1 MRGHAA
7 RICNRTPRMIQQ
19 KYLLCCDFSLRS
31 DVHSTGARSRVMEQ
45 ISAENAFAAVEFA
58 ENPEPR
64 VPCVLIVDTSTSM
77 QGPRIDELNK
87 GLQSYRQELQ
97 ADPLASKRVEVAI
110 VTFGGRVNRLVEF
123 TTAMQFEPPKL
134 QPIGGTPMGEAIA
147 TALDMIDERKASYR
161 AHGIAYY
168 RPWAFLITDGEPN
181 DHWKPVVS
189 RVKDG
194 ETKKA
199 FSFFAVAVEG
209 ADMSV
214 LEEICV
220 RKPLWLQ
227 GMKFRELFSWLS
239 NSQQAVSR
247 SSPGDEVPLEDP
259 TTGPKGWAAV

>member
-1 MRGHAA
+1 MGRELQLHPPAGTTELGFSNVRLRLRRASFH
-7 RICNRTPRMIQQ
+7 TPHRQQ
-19 KYLLCCDFSLRS
+19 I
-31 DVHSTGARSRVMEQ
+31 MEQ
-45 ISAENAFAAVEFA
+45 LSADNAFAAVEFA

-87 GLQSYRQELQ
+87 GLQSYKQELL

-110 VTFGGRVNRLVEF
+110 VTFGGRVTRMVEF
-123 TTAMQFEPPKL
+123 TTATSFEPPAL
-134 QPIGGTPMGEAIA
+134 QAIGGTPMGEAIS
-147 TALDMIDERKASYR
+147 TALDMIEERKASYR
-161 AHGIAYY
+161 EHGIAYY

-181 DHWKPVVS
+181 DHWKPIVS
-189 RVKDG
+189 RVHTG
-194 ETKKA
+194 EKNKS
-199 FSFFAVAVEG
+199 FCFFAVGVEG
-209 ADMSV
+209 ADMKV
-214 LEEICV
+214 LDEICV

-259 TTGPKGWAAV
+259 TTGPTGWAAV